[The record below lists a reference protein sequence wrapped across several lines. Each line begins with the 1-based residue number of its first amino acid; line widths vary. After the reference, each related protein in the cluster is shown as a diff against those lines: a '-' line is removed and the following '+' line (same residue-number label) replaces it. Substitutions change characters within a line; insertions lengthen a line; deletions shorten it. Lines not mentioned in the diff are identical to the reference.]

1 MQSKNNFSTR
11 QRIGKILQDY
21 GLVLM
26 AVILIAVFAELNPH
40 FLTTDNFLSI
50 FEQNAALAIVAVGV
64 TFTIIAGQFDLS
76 TGSVVALAGVI
87 LAVIYQATND
97 ITLSLIGA
105 LGTALACGIVNGI
118 LLSYMGINSVIVT
131 LAAMIWAR
139 GLALGITKGDS
150 LPFTSPFIDFMNS
163 RTILGL
169 SPILIIIIMA
179 YLTGWFIL
187 NRTRLGRYTF
197 AIGGDV
203 EATKQAGVDTNLYKL
218 FIFILSGFL
227 VWLATIVTTARM
239 SAGAPNSVYG
249 LEFDAIVAVIIG
261 GSSMTG
267 GEGSIWKTIVGVV
280 FISIL
285 NNGLSTMGMRDSAF
299 YLYKGAIILVALFFE
314 VMSRQLMR
322 TTPMVIATKPVEQE

>member
-1 MQSKNNFSTR
+1 MLGKNNFTTR
-11 QRIGKILQDY
+11 QRIGKILQDF

-26 AVILIAVFAELNPH
+26 AVILVAVFAELNHH
-40 FLTTDNFLSI
+40 FLTLDNFLTI

-76 TGSVVALAGVI
+76 TGSVVALASVI
-87 LAVIYQATND
+87 LAVVYQATNN
-97 ITLSLIGA
+97 IGLSLMGA
-105 LGTALACGIVNGI
+105 LGAALACGLINGI

-139 GLALGITKGDS
+139 GIALGITKGDS
-150 LPFTSPFIDFMNS
+150 LPFTSPFIDFMNNRS
-163 RTILGL
+163 ILGL
-169 SPILIIIIMA
+169 SPILIVIILA
-179 YLTGWFIL
+179 YIIGWVAL
-187 NRTRLGRYTF
+187 NLTRLGRYTY

-218 FIFILSGFL
+218 FIFILSGFM
-227 VWLATIVTTARM
+227 VWLSTIVTTARM
-239 SAGAPNSVYG
+239 SAGAPNAVYG

-267 GEGSIWKTIVGVV
+267 GEGSLWKTIVGVV

-299 YLYKGAIILVALFFE
+299 YLYKGAIILVALLFE
-314 VMSRQLMR
+314 VLSRQLMR
-322 TTPMVIATKPVEQE
+322 TNPNIVVEKPVPQE

>member
-1 MQSKNNFSTR
+1 MQAKKSSSTR
-11 QRIGKILQDY
+11 QKLGKILQDF

-26 AVILIAVFAELNPH
+26 AVILVGVFAALNRS
-40 FLTTDNFLSI
+40 FLTADNFLSI

-87 LAVIYQATND
+87 LAVVFRDTNNMA
-97 ITLSLIGA
+97 LALVGA
-105 LGTALACGIVNGI
+105 LGTALACGLLNGF

-139 GLALGITKGDS
+139 GLALGITGADS
-150 LPFTSPFIDFMNS
+150 VPFTSPFIDFMNS
-163 RTILGL
+163 RVFLGL
-169 SPILIIIIMA
+169 SPILLVIILAYII
-179 YLTGWFIL
+179 GWFAL
-187 NRTRLGRYTF
+187 NRTRLGRYTY
-197 AIGGDV
+197 AIGGDA
-203 EATKQAGVDTNLYKL
+203 EATKQAGVDTNKYKML
-218 FIFILSGFL
+218 IFILSGFM
-227 VWLATIVTTARM
+227 VWLATVVTTSRM
-239 SAGAPNSVYG
+239 SAGAPNSVFG

-267 GEGSIWKTIVGVV
+267 GEGSLWKTIVGVI

-299 YLYKGAIILVALFFE
+299 YLYKGGIILVALFFE
-314 VMSRQLMR
+314 VMSRQLIR
-322 TTPMVIATKPVEQE
+322 GGSKPADPHSLLQE

>member
-1 MQSKNNFSTR
+1 MQAKNSSSTR
-11 QRIGKILQDY
+11 QKLGKILQDF

-26 AVILIAVFAELNPH
+26 AVILVGVFAALNRS
-40 FLTTDNFLSI
+40 FLTADNFLSI

-87 LAVIYQATND
+87 LAVVFRDTNNMA
-97 ITLSLIGA
+97 LALVGA
-105 LGTALACGIVNGI
+105 LGTALACGLLNGF

-139 GLALGITKGDS
+139 GLALGITGADS
-150 LPFTSPFIDFMNS
+150 VPFTSPFIDFMNS
-163 RTILGL
+163 RVFLGL
-169 SPILIIIIMA
+169 SPILLVIILAYII
-179 YLTGWFIL
+179 GWFAL
-187 NRTRLGRYTF
+187 NRTRLGRYTY
-197 AIGGDV
+197 AIGGDA
-203 EATKQAGVDTNLYKL
+203 EATKQAGVDTNKYKML
-218 FIFILSGFL
+218 IFILSGFM
-227 VWLATIVTTARM
+227 VWLATVVTTSRM
-239 SAGAPNSVYG
+239 SAGAPNSVFG

-267 GEGSIWKTIVGVV
+267 GEGSLWKTIVGVI

-299 YLYKGAIILVALFFE
+299 YLYKGGIILVALFFE
-314 VMSRQLMR
+314 VMSRQLIR
-322 TTPMVIATKPVEQE
+322 GGSKPADPHSLLQE